1 MIIQGKSC
9 TLTLTKDGEYYPLSY
24 SEETVRTTSKSYVLP
39 RVIGIRI
46 REKRVI
52 TGRSIQGC
60 VVTRLEENNVLAL
73 FLLLFYFNEKFDL
86 LADRNAY
93 RLVLHVYKNCAFLFE
108 ILYKKS
114 LYLKKNLLPSTVLNC
129 P

>member
-9 TLTLTKDGEYYPLSY
+9 TLTETKDSEYYPLLY
-24 SEETVRTTSKSYVLP
+24 SEETVRTTSKSYALP

-46 REKRVI
+46 REMRVI

-86 LADRNAY
+86 LAVRNAY